1 MIKGKHSAEMQ
12 EINRLEEIIER
23 QKTEMQETKLSLAGV
38 FKDIEKLNTC
48 NTAND
53 PATRRKITEIARD
66 THYALM
72 KDIYIEND
80 EDKIIKL
87 SSTRKSTR

>member
-1 MIKGKHSAEMQ
+1 MIRGKHSEEMQ
-12 EINRLEEIIER
+12 EINRLEQIIER
-23 QKTEMQETKLSLAGV
+23 QKTEIQETKLSLACV

-48 NTAND
+48 NTSND
-53 PATRRKITEIARD
+53 PATRRKITEIAKD

>member
-1 MIKGKHSAEMQ
+1 MFLGKHSEVQQ
-12 EINRLEEIIER
+12 EINRLNKIIARKDKEI
-23 QKTEMQETKLSLAGV
+23 QETKMSLAGV

-53 PATRRKITEIARD
+53 PATRRKITEIAKD

-72 KDIYIEND
+72 KDIAIEND